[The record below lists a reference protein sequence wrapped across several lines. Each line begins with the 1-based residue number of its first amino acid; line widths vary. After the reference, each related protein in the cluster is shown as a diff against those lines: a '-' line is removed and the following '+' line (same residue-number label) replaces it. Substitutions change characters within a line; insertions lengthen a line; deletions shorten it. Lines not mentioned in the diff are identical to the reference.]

1 MSNLGFQTIYRHL
14 NALPDVVCERVFL
27 PDPEDIGELERTEAV
42 PISLESFRPL
52 TDFHMV
58 GFSVTYE
65 GDYVNVLRLLALAR
79 IPLRPEDRRPHDPLV
94 LMGGVC
100 AFSNPEPVA
109 PFMDVI
115 VVGEGEELVAELIAA
130 YREGYDDRARF
141 LDALAQLEG
150 VYVPSRYEVVYA
162 PDGTVGEVL
171 SLGAAPAIV
180 TKRRLRNV
188 NAFET
193 VDAVKTPHAEYGHMA
208 LLEVGKGCGR
218 GCRFCLE
225 GQVYRPVRHRS
236 VDALRETVA
245 RVAAS
250 GEKRVG
256 LVGAC
261 VSDYPWI
268 GELLKIVEDNGL
280 ELSISS
286 IRADSLTDD
295 LVAALAR
302 GGHRTLTIAP
312 EAGTERLRRAIRK
325 AITDEQILT
334 ACDLVRA
341 HGIPNLKTYFMIGQ
355 PTETLADVEA
365 IPLLAERMLERLRVL
380 DPSGKP
386 FGRLTLSVSSFVPKP
401 WTPFQWAPFDG
412 AESLQAKLEI
422 VKRGARRFSN
432 VRVLH
437 ENPRE
442 AALQALLARGDRRVA
457 GFLELAAAFDG
468 DWRRALR
475 GGDGDPDFC
484 PTRGPSA
491 GEPLLR
497 RDLPRLIRLLAAKPR
512 LRDLAITTNG
522 VLLAELAGALKEAGL
537 HRVTVSLDTL
547 RAERFAALTR
557 RQNHAQVLEGIQAV
571 TRAGFPGTKL
581 GTVVIPGVNDDELV
595 DLIEFGKRVA
605 AEVRFIEYMDVGGA
619 TRWSMDQVVS
629 RKAMLE
635 ILESRYGRIEP
646 VSEQTTA
653 PAERYR
659 LRDGT
664 VFGIISSTTAPF
676 CAECDRSR
684 LTADGMWYLCL
695 YALQG
700 TDLRAPLRRGAKGEE
715 LAALITGPWQKRSDR
730 GAEQRLALRERAPLV
745 QVARLKE
752 DPHLEMHTRGG

>member
-1 MSNLGFQTIYRHL
+1 MSWGLKKKFQGLLAQEQGAVRKDWGGKIAFALVYPNTYAVGMSNLGFQTIYRHL

-27 PDPEDIGELERTEAV
+27 PDSEDIEELQRTEGV

-52 TDFHMV
+52 SDFHMV

-65 GDYVNVLRLLALAR
+65 GDYVNMLRLLALAR
-79 IPLRPEDRRPHDPLV
+79 IPLRAGDRRPHDPLV

-109 PFMDVI
+109 PFMDLI
-115 VVGEGEELVAELIAA
+115 VVGEGEELVGELIAA
-130 YREGYDDRARF
+130 YRDGYDDRERL
-141 LDALAQLEG
+141 LDTLATLEG
-150 VYVPSRYEVVYA
+150 VYVPSRYEVSYA
-162 PDGTVGEVL
+162 LDGTVGEVL
-171 SLGAAPAIV
+171 ALDAAPAIV
-180 TKRRLRNV
+180 TKRRVQRQ
-188 NAFET
+188 
-193 VDAVKTPHAEYGHMA
+193 
-208 LLEVGKGCGR
+208 EVGKGCGR

-245 RVAAS
+245 RMAES

-341 HGIPNLKTYFMIGQ
+341 HGIPNLKTYFMIAQ

-365 IPLLAERMLERLRVL
+365 IPPLAERMLERLCVP
-380 DPSGKP
+380 DPKAKP
-386 FGRLTLSVSSFVPKP
+386 FGRLTLSISSFVPKP
-401 WTPFQWAPFDG
+401 WTPFQWAPFAG
-412 AESLQAKLEI
+412 AGALQAKLEI
-422 VKRGARRFSN
+422 VKHGVRRLHN

-457 GFLELAAAFDG
+457 DFLELAASFAG

-475 GGDGDPDFC
+475 EWKGDPDFC
-484 PTRGPSA
+484 TTRVRSTDERLPWDHFDVGVKKA
-491 GEPLLR
+491 G
-497 RDLPRLIRLLAAKPR
+497 LIREWERAQ
-512 LRDLAITTNG
+512 
-522 VLLAELAGALKEAGL
+522 AELPVTSGAA
-537 HRVTVSLDTL
+537 
-547 RAERFAALTR
+547 
-557 RQNHAQVLEGIQAV
+557 
-571 TRAGFPGTKL
+571 
-581 GTVVIPGVNDDELV
+581 
-595 DLIEFGKRVA
+595 
-605 AEVRFIEYMDVGGA
+605 
-619 TRWSMDQVVS
+619 
-629 RKAMLE
+629 
-635 ILESRYGRIEP
+635 
-646 VSEQTTA
+646 
-653 PAERYR
+653 
-659 LRDGT
+659 
-664 VFGIISSTTAPF
+664 
-676 CAECDRSR
+676 
-684 LTADGMWYLCL
+684 
-695 YALQG
+695 
-700 TDLRAPLRRGAKGEE
+700 
-715 LAALITGPWQKRSDR
+715 
-730 GAEQRLALRERAPLV
+730 
-745 QVARLKE
+745 
-752 DPHLEMHTRGG
+752 